1 MPYHI
6 LIADDTAFNRKLVKN
21 ILSHNLKDA
30 VFEEANNGLEVLDIV
45 SEHSIDLII
54 LDLIMPILDGYETLR
69 KLKNDERFQSI
80 PVIVNSAITE
90 IESIQHTL
98 QEGAVD
104 YFTKPLSE
112 DDMNI
117 ILPLKARNA
126 LLLYEQ
132 NQTII
137 NLNKHINDELIYAN
151 SFANSILPKSNRF
164 QSVEFFT
171 KYYPSLAIGGD
182 FFDCIEQN
190 GRFYFIV
197 ADVTGHGIAAGMA
210 SSMLK
215 ILYRK
220 AVEAEP
226 SLPHQI
232 LDNMNQSIFQCFDF
246 SGMDNYI
253 AFTAFTGMIENNQL
267 AYSNAGHP
275 YPVIYRADTTQFE
288 VVKQNGFLV
297 GMLEEATYETDY
309 VQLSKDDLILLYTDG
324 LFCAGV
330 HSDFK
335 NWDKVPLVSS
345 QFKKTLVEN
354 PELFMDEIYK
364 SFHVIH
370 QEGDKEYNDDVSLM
384 LIRLLS

>member
-171 KYYPSLAIGGD
+171 L
-182 FFDCIEQN
+182 
-190 GRFYFIV
+190 
-197 ADVTGHGIAAGMA
+197 
-210 SSMLK
+210 
-215 ILYRK
+215 
-220 AVEAEP
+220 
-226 SLPHQI
+226 
-232 LDNMNQSIFQCFDF
+232 
-246 SGMDNYI
+246 
-253 AFTAFTGMIENNQL
+253 
-267 AYSNAGHP
+267 
-275 YPVIYRADTTQFE
+275 
-288 VVKQNGFLV
+288 
-297 GMLEEATYETDY
+297 
-309 VQLSKDDLILLYTDG
+309 
-324 LFCAGV
+324 
-330 HSDFK
+330 
-335 NWDKVPLVSS
+335 
-345 QFKKTLVEN
+345 
-354 PELFMDEIYK
+354 
-364 SFHVIH
+364 
-370 QEGDKEYNDDVSLM
+370 
-384 LIRLLS
+384 